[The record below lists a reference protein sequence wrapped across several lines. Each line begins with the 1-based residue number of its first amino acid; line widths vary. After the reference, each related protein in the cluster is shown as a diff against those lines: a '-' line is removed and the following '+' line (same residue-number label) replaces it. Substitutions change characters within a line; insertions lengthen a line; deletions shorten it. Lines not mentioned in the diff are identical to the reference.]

1 MIKRWKWIELL
12 KLFFIYHQKSIKKKI
27 RSAWNFPQTPI
38 QVCRGTSIP
47 YFKIK
52 TPFFCCSL
60 FFEEYLYPQVRMVN
74 KYSVNYHPYL
84 SRLTSRVLN
93 FYKLLRVLSL
103 SRMCLIFSQTC
114 TVHSISM
121 VEKKFQNYGVEIH
134 RKYIYESKT
143 WM

>member
-1 MIKRWKWIELL
+1 MKVNRTVKAILYLSPKINKKEDKVCMKFSSNPNTSVQRYLNP
-12 KLFFIYHQKSIKKKI
+12 LFQ
-27 RSAWNFPQTPI
+27 NQNPL
-38 QVCRGTSIP
+38 
-47 YFKIK
+47 
-52 TPFFCCSL
+52 FCCSL

-143 WM
+143 